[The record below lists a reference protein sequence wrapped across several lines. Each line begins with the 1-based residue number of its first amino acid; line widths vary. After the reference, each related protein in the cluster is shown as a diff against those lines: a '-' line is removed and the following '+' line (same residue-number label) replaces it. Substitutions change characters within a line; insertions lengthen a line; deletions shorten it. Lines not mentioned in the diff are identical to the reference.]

1 MKVLDETI
9 INNLAEYYHN
19 NAGGFD
25 MQSDFALDKFARV
38 RRLLDSLDGEGISDL
53 DVIKI
58 AAMAFEEQAIRS
70 F

>member
-19 NAGGFD
+19 NVGGFD
-25 MQSDFALDKFARV
+25 ITSDFAVDKFVRV
-38 RRLLDSLDGEGISDL
+38 RKLLDALSGEGISDL